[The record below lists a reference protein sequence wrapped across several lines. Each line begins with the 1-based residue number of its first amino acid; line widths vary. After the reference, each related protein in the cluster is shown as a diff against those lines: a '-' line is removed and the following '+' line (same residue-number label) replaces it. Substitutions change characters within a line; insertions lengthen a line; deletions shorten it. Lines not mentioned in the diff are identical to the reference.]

1 MLSTKLKRFFN
12 RSISWVSLHPG
23 LKGMELWFG
32 QFGAVIY
39 KEQSYWEL
47 NKTYK
52 NEGSDTGITSL
63 LLS

>member
-1 MLSTKLKRFFN
+1 MGDR
-12 RSISWVSLHPG
+12 VSLHPG

-47 NKTYK
+47 NKTYINMK
-52 NEGSDTGITSL
+52 DQTPV
-63 LLS
+63 